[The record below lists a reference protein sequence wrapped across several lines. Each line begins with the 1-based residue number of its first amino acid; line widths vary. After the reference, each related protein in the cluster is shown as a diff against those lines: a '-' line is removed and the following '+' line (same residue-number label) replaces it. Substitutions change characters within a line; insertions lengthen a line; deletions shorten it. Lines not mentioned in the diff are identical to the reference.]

1 MVFFAS
7 KQASHYLLDT
17 IDFRFIDSTHEQ
29 CFCVSGAEKEEV
41 RWEMRNGLRLPLDG
55 KVSGNFVSVP
65 TVGSP
70 YFYHSGSSPMTL
82 EERKKL
88 LEKVEEKMKNCNS
101 QVRVAVWSLSS
112 YETRRTSFF

>member
-1 MVFFAS
+1 M
-7 KQASHYLLDT
+7 
-17 IDFRFIDSTHEQ
+17 
-29 CFCVSGAEKEEV
+29 
-41 RWEMRNGLRLPLDG
+41 EMRNGLRLPLDG

-88 LEKVEEKMKNCNS
+88 LEKVEEKNEELQHW